1 MTSDLH
7 GFCLAAHA
15 LVLPGR
21 DSCRC
26 ASQGQLP
33 AAIGEA
39 LGNLL
44 ATSTRKAITDMARA
58 LQAAL
63 RRFEVRMAT
72 RCQTCIHSALLVDY
86 DRGVKAVLVL
96 DLGV

>member
-44 ATSTRKAITDMARA
+44 ATSTR
-58 LQAAL
+58 
-63 RRFEVRMAT
+63 RFEVRMAT